1 MCLTFDKKPRRIGVI
16 GGEDSSLEIRSLAKD
31 VGKEIGK
38 RGFILVC
45 GGLAGVMESA
55 CSGAKEAGGITIG
68 ILSDKSASG
77 ANPFVDIPIVTGI
90 GYVRN
95 MIVVLSSEVI
105 IAIGGRHGTLS
116 EIAYGFT
123 FKIPIIGLSTWDIEG
138 IIPAKTPEE
147 AVSLAVSL
155 LK

>member
-1 MCLTFDKKPRRIGVI
+1 MCLTFDKKLRRIGVI
-16 GGEDSSLEIRSLAKD
+16 GGEDSSLEIQSLAKD
-31 VGKEIGK
+31 VGREIGK
-38 RGFILVC
+38 HGFILVC

-68 ILSDKSASG
+68 ILPGKSESS
-77 ANPFVDIPIVTGI
+77 ANSFVDIPIVTGI
-90 GYVRN
+90 GYGRN

-105 IAIGGRHGTLS
+105 IAVDGSHGTLS
-116 EIAYGFT
+116 EIAYGLT

-147 AVSLAVSL
+147 AVSLAASF